1 MNLTDLPE
9 DIFHIISDFLA
20 PPDLLN
26 FCSTTRNLY
35 TNDAIRLSPSFWSH
49 ATRDTFRVPQHP
61 ITEHDG
67 RRWMQ
72 LYRRMRTQTKVYTWG
87 NNDNGCLGGQLEMF
101 GGVQPLRGTRQIH
114 GRIRARL
121 SPASVSWPAETR
133 MGDLGAVA
141 DLQSGGWSTTALNS
155 KGQLWTVGVIDGQE
169 YGLLPSPVP
178 HKLAYPPGFVE
189 PGSRP
194 DASDAYDA
202 YTAIRQFSSGR
213 AHVLGLS
220 DSGRIWSWDDTNRP
234 GLHIK
239 FLYIDLVESQ
249 HGLISKRI
257 GAVEKVV
264 AGWGRSSA
272 YINGTGIVVWEPSN
286 NSEIQGESDQSMGDG
301 MMVLQSWCIPG
312 TNYVRPSS
320 SSHSHHTNT
329 QGSGKQH
336 DPTNVDIGEVT
347 NWIVLEKYVVFTTD
361 VGALYASLIPNSNTE
376 SAHATPSVCL
386 NANFTTSD
394 PSEHVLD
401 IQGSFRSFAIFKKS
415 GEVLL
420 GDQNLLH
427 FRLNPQHHRDPASY
441 GVAVSMD
448 PPPPTFHDI
457 KLRRIP
463 ALQNAGVIALGFGDW
478 HYHAL
483 HSNGTI
489 SSYGHEPKSCGAL
502 GLGGGGKQV
511 LRGVEIRHNSAD
523 GFLTSECFTSGRR
536 VCFEP
541 EKSIWLEHLLRNG
554 SHDDLVARRELMQR
568 ADVRNEVSEWFE
580 HRLNNWETDAPIR
593 DSDEIM
599 LEKADE
605 RDEDGLPAY
614 FALSVAAAGWHSGA
628 LVLVNGAKARRI
640 RERYYARVGDAQVK
654 EKAASSVFDMA
665 REYVSSWTL
674 RGADE
679 TRDTSEP
686 RWVWQ
691 ARDEAFP
698 RLRLKSGEIMPG
710 STDVLELPQHLRE
723 WRNVEMVDL

>member
-9 DIFHIISDFLA
+9 DIFHIISDFLE
-20 PPDLLN
+20 PLDLLN
-26 FCSTTRNLY
+26 FCSTTRDLY
-35 TNDAIRLSPSFWSH
+35 NNHSIRLSPSFWSH

-61 ITEHDG
+61 IVEHDG

-87 NNDNGCLGGQLEMF
+87 NNDKGCLGGQLEMS
-101 GGVQPLRGTRQIH
+101 GGVQPMRGTRQIH
-114 GRIRARL
+114 GRVRARL
-121 SPASVSWPAETR
+121 SPASVSWPTETR

-155 KGQLWTVGVIDGQE
+155 KGQLWTVGVIDGQQ

-194 DASDAYDA
+194 NASDAYDA

-213 AHVLGLS
+213 FHVLGLS

-239 FLYIDLVESQ
+239 FLLIDLVESQ
-249 HGLISKRI
+249 HGNISRKV
-257 GAVEKVV
+257 GAVRKVV

-272 YINGTGIVVWEPSN
+272 YVNGTGIVVWEPSN
-286 NSEIQGESDQSMGDG
+286 NSEMQGESDQSMGDG
-301 MMVLQSWCIPG
+301 MMVLQSWVVPG
-312 TNYVRPSS
+312 TNYMRPASS
-320 SSHSHHTNT
+320 SASHRTNSHNV
-329 QGSGKQH
+329 GKQA
-336 DPTNVDIGEVT
+336 DTTNADIGEVT
-347 NWIVLEKYVVFTTD
+347 NWIILEKYVLFTTD
-361 VGALYASLIPNSNTE
+361 FGALYASLIPVSNTE
-376 SAHATPSVCL
+376 AAHAAPSVCL
-386 NANFTTSD
+386 NPNFSDSD

-401 IQGSFRSFAIFKKS
+401 IQGSFRSFAVFKKS

-420 GDQNLLH
+420 GDQNFLH
-427 FRLNPQHHRDPASY
+427 FRLNPQHDRDPASY
-441 GVAVSMD
+441 GVAVGMD
-448 PPPPTFHDI
+448 PSPPVTNDA

-463 ALQNAGVIALGFGDW
+463 ALQNTGVIALGFGDW

-489 SSYGHEPKSCGAL
+489 SSYGHEPESCGAL
-502 GLGGGGKQV
+502 GLGGEGKQF
-511 LRGVEIRHNSAD
+511 LRGVQFRRISGD
-523 GFLTSECFTSGRR
+523 GFLPSECFTTSRR

-541 EKSIWLEHLLRNG
+541 EKSIWLGHMRRIDRNEEFM
-554 SHDDLVARRELMQR
+554 ARREAMLR
-568 ADVRNEVSEWFE
+568 EDIRSEVSEWFE
-580 HRLNNWETDAPIR
+580 HRLDNWENDAPVR
-593 DSDEIM
+593 ESDEIM
-599 LEKADE
+599 LGKADE

-628 LVLVNGAKARRI
+628 LVLVNEAKARRI
-640 RERYYARVGDAQVK
+640 RERYYARVSDDQVK
-654 EKAASSVFDMA
+654 EKPSGSMFDMA
-665 REYVSSWTL
+665 REYVSNWTL

-691 ARDEAFP
+691 ARDETFP
-698 RLRLKSGEIMPG
+698 RLKLKSGEIMPG
-710 STDVLELPQHLRE
+710 DTEVVQHPTE
-723 WRNVEMVDL
+723 WSDVEMVDL